1 MKNLEI
7 YKEFYFREIDRKNEL
22 YNIINIPI
30 LIITGIVSV
39 HLYFYS
45 QQVECHPW

>member
-1 MKNLEI
+1 MKNLDI

-22 YNIINIPI
+22 NNIINIPI

-39 HLYFYS
+39 QYYFYS
-45 QQVECHPW
+45 QQLKII